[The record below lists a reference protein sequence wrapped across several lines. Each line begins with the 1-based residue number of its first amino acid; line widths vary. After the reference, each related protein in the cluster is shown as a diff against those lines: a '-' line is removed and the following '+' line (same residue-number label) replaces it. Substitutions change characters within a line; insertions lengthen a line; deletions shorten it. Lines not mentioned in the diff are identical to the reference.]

1 MRRKADNT
9 SSSWDIDGLD
19 MAEEE
24 LQIEEGGKKKGK
36 MMLIIIIA
44 VVLVGGGAAA
54 YFLLFAGGDEPV
66 AAEQLAETEEQAAT
80 ETAAPGGSAE
90 VGTALYVAMP
100 RPFVFNVPG
109 TGRDRLVQIKVQL
122 LVRGSDNEELAKTHI
137 PLIEGTLLQVFST
150 SNADDLVT
158 EAGKIELREQAVTEV
173 QKVLKDIAGSDV
185 VERVLF
191 TGFVMQ

>member
-1 MRRKADNT
+1 
-9 SSSWDIDGLD
+9 

-24 LQIEEGGKKKGK
+24 LQVEEGGKKKGK
-36 MMLIIIIA
+36 MMIIIIIA

-54 YFLLFAGGDEPV
+54 YFLMFAGGGEP
-66 AAEQLAETEEQAAT
+66 AAEQLAESDNGAAAGAP
-80 ETAAPGGSAE
+80 AASSASAGGNADI
-90 VGTALYVAMP
+90 GTALYVAMP

-109 TGRDRLVQIKVQL
+109 SGRERLVQIKVQL

-137 PLIEGTLLQVFST
+137 PLIEGTLLQAFSM
-150 SNADDLVT
+150 SNADDLIT
-158 EAGKIELREQAVTEV
+158 EAGKIELREQAASSV
-173 QKVLKDIAGSDV
+173 QKALKEIEGKEV

>member
-1 MRRKADNT
+1 
-9 SSSWDIDGLD
+9 

-24 LQIEEGGKKKGK
+24 LQIEDSGKKGK
-36 MMLIIIIA
+36 MMIIIIA
-44 VVLVGGGAAA
+44 VVLVVGGAAA
-54 YFLLFAGGDEPV
+54 YFLLFSGGDQP
-66 AAEQLAETEEQAAT
+66 AAEQLKAVEGDAPAPQEQN
-80 ETAAPGGSAE
+80 AE
-90 VGTALYVAMP
+90 VGSALYVAMP

-109 TGRDRLVQIKVQL
+109 AGRDRLVQIKVQL
-122 LVRGSDNEELAKTHI
+122 MVRGSENEEIAKSHI

-158 EAGKIELREQAVTEV
+158 EAGKVELRDQAASEV
-173 QKVLKDIAGSDV
+173 QRVMNEIAGSDV